1 MADSTITAKGQT
13 LPEAKSD
20 VIASSLRFDLLMGVL
35 GMVFV
40 GGLYLDG
47 WAHAHGLVDKTFF
60 TPWHAVLYSAY
71 ALNAVVLVATLLRNH
86 ARGYAWRRAMPA
98 GYELSLLGVPLFAL
112 GGIGDMFWHILFGF
126 EVGIEPLLSPT
137 HLVLAMSGLFILSGP
152 LRAALR
158 RSSGA
163 SKPGWFKLLPMLLS
177 LTAVWSALAFF
188 SEYAHPFV
196 NTFLVIYGLEN
207 GQQSWGAAGILLQA
221 GLMMGLI
228 LLAVRRWQLPWG
240 ALTLMFTINAVLLSF
255 LADQYG
261 LIPVALAA
269 GVVADVLL
277 WWLKP
282 STTRFNELR
291 LFAFLVPL
299 ALYLFYFLDLQLT
312 AGIAWSIHLWLGSC
326 ILAGVVGFLLSYLMV
341 GPRSSS
347 EQNER

>member
-1 MADSTITAKGQT
+1 MANPAITTEGQYS
-13 LPEAKSD
+13 PEAKND
-20 VIASSLRFDLLMGVL
+20 ALVSSLRFDLLMAIL
-35 GMVFV
+35 GIIFV

-47 WAHAHGLVDKTFF
+47 WAHAHGMVDRTFF

-71 ALNAVVLVATLLRNH
+71 FLNAIVLVATLFLNH

-112 GGIGDMFWHILFGF
+112 GGVGDVFWHILFGF

-137 HLVLAMSGLFILSGP
+137 HLVLALSGIFIMSGP

-158 RSSGA
+158 RSNSASRSGWP
-163 SKPGWFKLLPMLLS
+163 SLFPMILS
-177 LTAVWSALAFF
+177 LTAVWSAFTFF
-188 SEYAHPFV
+188 TEFAHPFV
-196 NTFLVIYGLEN
+196 NTFLVTDGLGN

-221 GLMMGLI
+221 GLLMGLI
-228 LLAVRRWQLPWG
+228 LLALRRWRLPWG
-240 ALTLMFTINAVLLSF
+240 TLTVMFTLNVTLLSF
-255 LADQYG
+255 LSDQYR

-277 WWLKP
+277 WWLRP

-291 LFAFLVPL
+291 LFAFVVPVV
-299 ALYLFYFLDLQLT
+299 LYLFYFLVLGLT
-312 AGIAWSIHLWLGSC
+312 EGIVWSIHLSLGSC

-341 GPRSSS
+341 GPQSSG
-347 EQNER
+347 ERGGV

>member
-20 VIASSLRFDLLMGVL
+20 VLVSSVRFDVLMGVV

-47 WAHAHGLVDKTFF
+47 WAHAHGLVDRTFF

-71 ALNAVVLVATLLRNH
+71 ALDAAVLVATLLRNH
-86 ARGYAWRRAMPA
+86 ARGYAWMRAMPA
-98 GYELSLLGVPLFAL
+98 GYELSMLGVPLFAL
-112 GGIGDMFWHILFGF
+112 GGAGDMFWHILFGF
-126 EVGIEPLLSPT
+126 EVGIQPLLSPT

-158 RSSGA
+158 RSSSA
-163 SKPGWFKLLPMLLS
+163 SKPGRFKLFPMLLS
-177 LTAVWSALAFF
+177 LTTVWSALTFF

-196 NTFLVIYGLEN
+196 NTFLVIYGLGN

-221 GLMMGLI
+221 ALLMGLI
-228 LLAVRRWQLPWG
+228 LLAVRRWQLPLG

-269 GVVADVLL
+269 GVLVDSLPWLL
-277 WWLKP
+277 KA

-299 ALYLFYFLDLQLT
+299 VLYLFYFLDLQLPPS
-312 AGIAWSIHLWLGSC
+312 IAWSIPLCLYPAF
-326 ILAGVVGFLLSYLMV
+326 LPAGVLFFPTLFHLC
-341 GPRSSS
+341 PPSST
-347 EQNER
+347 